1 MFTTLH
7 DSRGEYDAPAK
18 FRMPSTKSIV
28 GALESV
34 CGLMFFAIAGF
45 ASAFC
50 VPAWAC
56 GLQHLESTILMFDA
70 SLGFARVLCV
80 LCGMH
85 WQRGC
90 RVRPPECR
98 GYHHA

>member
-1 MFTTLH
+1 MLAWRYQQRVTVGLATEMFTTLH

-34 CGLMFFAIAGF
+34 CASMLFESGGL

-50 VPAWAC
+50 VPVP
-56 GLQHLESTILMFDA
+56 SPVRIILNI
-70 SLGFARVLCV
+70 GFLRCV
-80 LCGMH
+80 L
-85 WQRGC
+85 
-90 RVRPPECR
+90 
-98 GYHHA
+98 